1 MVLLLIIS
9 IIVITI
15 SLLIGYRILS
25 RLLVDNLN
33 KSEQLIQLKLSNA
46 FMDSESIDLKKV
58 GIKLF
63 NDVDLK

>member
-15 SLLIGYRILS
+15 SLLMGYRILS

>member
-58 GIKLF
+58 GVKLF

>member
-15 SLLIGYRILS
+15 SLLIGYKILS

-58 GIKLF
+58 GVKLF

>member
-46 FMDSESIDLKKV
+46 FMDSESIDLKKLV
-58 GIKLF
+58 
-63 NDVDLK
+63 